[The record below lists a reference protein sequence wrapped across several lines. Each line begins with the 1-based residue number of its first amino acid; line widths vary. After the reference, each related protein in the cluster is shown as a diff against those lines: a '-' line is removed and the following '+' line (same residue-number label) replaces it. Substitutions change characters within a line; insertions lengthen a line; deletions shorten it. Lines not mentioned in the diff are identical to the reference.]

1 MWTCFLVATIC
12 SLQLSG
18 APVCK
23 DPLTSPSSA
32 VTFAETHRETEAEAT
47 RPELTSALSR
57 LKVRQKIRVEA
68 LNVHPI
74 EGRFLKVVGDTLV
87 VGKEEKDLIN
97 PRPVPIDSIQSLQ
110 VEKDGKTVGAI
121 MGGVFGG
128 HILRRVGRG
137 GHRFG
142 RPIRI
147 GRERRVGRRRV
158 WSRHRNSGWVSNRLH
173 REALE
178 TGIPRAIDS
187 RGATPSRF

>member
-32 VTFAETHRETEAEAT
+32 VAFAETHRETEAEAT

-68 LNVHPI
+68 LNVLPI
-74 EGRFLKVVGDTLV
+74 EGRFLRVVGDTLV

-121 MGGVFGG
+121 MGGGLGAIFFAALSAAGTGSGDRFVSEGDAALVGGVFGAVIG
-128 HILRRVGRG
+128 TVVGLA
-137 GHRFG
+137 
-142 RPIRI
+142 I
-147 GRERRVGRRRV
+147 GSTAKHWKPVYPE
-158 WSRHRNSGWVSNRLH
+158 
-173 REALE
+173 
-178 TGIPRAIDS
+178 P
-187 RGATPSRF
+187 